1 MSFLEQ
7 VPRLVKAEFED
18 PEGLEYFVDNIKMA
32 HGRFGKE
39 DALLI
44 LHRKN
49 LAAALKLFI
58 SYMRSKGL
66 DGEDRVIYQDLIKLQ
81 GEIRM

>member
-1 MSFLEQ
+1 MSFLEP
-7 VPRLVKAEFED
+7 VPRPVKAEFSD
-18 PEGLEYFVDNIKMA
+18 PNGLEYFVDNLITA
-32 HGRFGKE
+32 HGRFSKE

-44 LHRKN
+44 SHRHN

-58 SYMRSKGL
+58 GYMRTKGL

-81 GEIRM
+81 GDLKA